1 MTVHVERSRNVKE
14 AARKEP
20 DSLIGRAYAFAEKA
34 HTGQKRKTGEPYFNH
49 VLATAETLAKWRLD
63 ETAIAAGLLHDVVED
78 TPVTRNELVKE
89 FGEEVA
95 FLVDGVTKLSRVKY
109 RGAEAKIENLR
120 KMIVALSEDLRVVF
134 VKLADRL
141 HNMQTLGALPPQ
153 KQKRIALETAEIYAP
168 IAARLGMHELAGTLQ
183 DLAFPYLNPREERWL
198 KRQVSEEY
206 SVRHRYLETVKPTL
220 ENIVRKA
227 DIPIVSLDFRAKHY
241 YSLHK
246 KLLRYDMDLSRIY
259 DLVAIRLILETVEH
273 CYAALGAIHQEWHPL
288 PGRIKDYIA
297 MPKANNYRSLHTTV
311 IGPDGKYIE
320 IQLRTK
326 EMHEENEY
334 GIAAHWLY
342 KEQGHAP
349 GAATRNI
356 EETAKW
362 VEQLKDWQAK
372 YRSAEDDPEQFL
384 GAMKV
389 EFFKD
394 RVFAIT
400 PQGDVI
406 DLPAGAS
413 PVDFAYHIHSDI
425 GHSAVGAKVNGQLV
439 PLNHELQSGDIVE
452 VLVQKGKKPSEDWLT
467 FVKSSAAR
475 DHIRAALSAKRRAA
489 GGKREATK
497 TEFRLVV
504 EDRLGM
510 MKDITTVISRSHV
523 NIVSFETANTPKNKL
538 PVDRVIVSTVDK
550 AKIEKLAVKL
560 KNISGVREVHHQPAA

>member
-1 MTVHVERSRNVKE
+1 MAVRTGQDRSIKE
-14 AARKEP
+14 IAREEP
-20 DSLIGRAYAFAEKA
+20 GSVIGRAFRFAERA
-34 HTGQKRKTGEPYFNH
+34 HAGQKRKSGEPYLNH

-63 ETAIAAGLLHDVVED
+63 DTAIAAGLLHDVVED
-78 TPVTRNELVKE
+78 TPVSREELVKE
-89 FGEEVA
+89 FNEEVA

-120 KMIVALSEDLRVVF
+120 KMIVALSQDLRVVF

-141 HNMQTLGALPPQ
+141 HNMQTLNALPPQ

-198 KRQVSEEY
+198 RREVREEY
-206 SVRHRYLETVKPTL
+206 HVRQKYLEIAKPIL
-220 ENIVRKA
+220 EDILHKTNIPVL
-227 DIPIVSLDFRAKHY
+227 SLDFRAKHY
-241 YSLHK
+241 YSLYK
-246 KLLRYDMDLSRIY
+246 KLLRYDMDVSRIY
-259 DLVAIRLILETVEH
+259 DLVAIRLILPSVEH
-273 CYAALGAIHQEWHPL
+273 CYAALGAIHQHWHPL

-342 KEQGHAP
+342 KERRHVP
-349 GAATRNI
+349 SNTDRNI
-356 EETAKW
+356 AETTNW

-400 PQGDVI
+400 PQGDVV
-406 DLPAGAS
+406 DLPAGAT

-425 GHSAVGAKVNGQLV
+425 GDTAVGAKVGGQLV
-439 PLNHELQSGDIVE
+439 PLNHELQSGDMVE
-452 VLVQKGKKPSEDWLT
+452 IMTQKNKKPSEDWLA

-475 DHIRAALSAKRRAA
+475 DHIRSTLSAKRRAI
-489 GGKREATK
+489 GGKREPTK
-497 TEFRLVV
+497 TEFKLIVD
-504 EDRLGM
+504 DRLGM
-510 MKDITTVISRSHV
+510 MKDITTVIARSHV

-538 PVDRVIVSTVDK
+538 PVDRVIVSTAEK
-550 AKIEKLAVKL
+550 GKIEKLAVKL
-560 KNISGVREVHHQPAA
+560 KNIPGVREVHHQFVP

>member
-1 MTVHVERSRNVKE
+1 MTVRET
-14 AARKEP
+14 AQKEP
-20 DSLIGRAYAFAEKA
+20 GSLIGRAYGFAEKA
-34 HTGQKRKTGEPYFNH
+34 HTGQKRKSGEPYFNH
-49 VLATAETLAKWRLD
+49 VLATAETLAKWHLD
-63 ETAIAAGLLHDVVED
+63 DDAIAAGLLHDVVED
-78 TPVTRNELVKE
+78 TPVTREELVKE
-89 FGEEVA
+89 FNEEIA

-109 RGAEAKIENLR
+109 RGAEAKMENLR

-141 HNMQTLGALPPQ
+141 HNMQTLSALPPQ

-198 KRQVSEEY
+198 KREVSEEY
-206 SVRHRYLETVKPTL
+206 HVRHRYLETAKPLL
-220 ENIVRKA
+220 EDILRQTN
-227 DIPIVSLDFRAKHY
+227 IPILNLDFRAKHY
-241 YSLHK
+241 YSLYK
-246 KLLRYDMDLSRIY
+246 KLLRYEMDINRIY
-259 DLVAIRLILETVEH
+259 DLVAIRLILPSVEH
-273 CYAALGAIHQEWHPL
+273 CYAALGAIHQHWHPL

-311 IGPDGKYIE
+311 IGPNGKYIE

-342 KEQGHAP
+342 KEQR
-349 GAATRNI
+349 GAAGNAARNI
-356 EETAKW
+356 AETANW
-362 VEQLKDWQAK
+362 VEQLRDWQAK
-372 YRSAEDDPEQFL
+372 YRSAEDDPELFL

-406 DLPAGAS
+406 DLPAGAT
-413 PVDFAYHIHSDI
+413 PVDFAYHIHSDV
-425 GHSAVGAKVNGQLV
+425 GHTAVGAKTNGQLV
-439 PLNHELQSGDIVE
+439 PLNHELQSGDMVE
-452 VLVQKGKKPSEDWLT
+452 ILTQKNKGPSEDWLG

-475 DHIRAALSAKRRAA
+475 DHIRSALSAKRRSV
-489 GGKREATK
+489 GGKREPTK
-497 TEFRLVV
+497 TEFKLVV

-510 MKDITTVISRSHV
+510 MKDITTVIARSHV

-538 PVDRVIVSTVDK
+538 PVDRVIVSTADRT
-550 AKIEKLAVKL
+550 KIEKLAVKL
-560 KNISGVREVHHQPAA
+560 KNIPGVREVHRQFVA

>member
-1 MTVHVERSRNVKE
+1 MTVHAKRSRSVKE
-14 AARKEP
+14 TAHQTP
-20 DSLIGRAYAFAEKA
+20 DSLIGRAYAFALKA
-34 HTGQKRKTGEPYFNH
+34 HAGQKRKTGEPYFNH

-78 TPVTRNELVKE
+78 TPVTRAELVKE
-89 FGEEVA
+89 FGEDIA
-95 FLVDGVTKLSRVKY
+95 FLVDGVTKLSHVKY

-120 KMIVALSEDLRVVF
+120 KMIVALSEDLRVIF

-141 HNMQTLGALPPQ
+141 HNMQTLDALPPQ

-183 DLAFPYLNPREERWL
+183 DLAFPYLHPKEEQWL
-198 KRQVSEEY
+198 KNEVSEEY
-206 SVRHRYLETVKPTL
+206 GVRRNYLETVKPHL
-220 ENIVRKA
+220 EGIVQNAGINILQ
-227 DIPIVSLDFRAKHY
+227 LDFRAKHY
-241 YSLHK
+241 YSLYK
-246 KLLRYDMDLSRIY
+246 KLLRYDMDLGRIY
-259 DLVAIRLILETVEH
+259 DLVAIRLILSSVEH
-273 CYAALGAIHQEWHPL
+273 CYAALGAIHQHWHPL

-342 KEQGHAP
+342 KERQAAP
-349 GAATRNI
+349 RALA
-356 EETAKW
+356 ETKKW
-362 VEQLKDWQAK
+362 VGQLKDWQAK
-372 YRSAEDDPEQFL
+372 YRSAEDDPAEFL

-400 PQGDVI
+400 PRGDVI
-406 DLPAGAS
+406 DLPSSAT
-413 PVDFAYHIHSDI
+413 PVDFAYHIHSQI
-425 GHSAVGAKVNGQLV
+425 GNAAVGAKVNGQLV
-439 PLNHELQSGDIVE
+439 PLNHELQSGDIVDI
-452 VLVQKGKKPSEDWLT
+452 LTQKNKEPSEDWLT

-475 DHIRAALSAKRRAA
+475 DHIRSALSAKRRAV
-489 GGKREATK
+489 GGKREPAR
-497 TEFRLVV
+497 TEFKLIV

-510 MKDITTVISRSHV
+510 IKDITTVIARSHA

-538 PVDRVIVSTVDK
+538 PVDRVIVSTTDK
-550 AKIEKLAVKL
+550 DKMEKLAVKL
-560 KNISGVREVHHQPAA
+560 RRIPGVREVHWQLIS